1 MLGFR
6 SMGSNL
12 DFYNLGATTAQRIS
26 ELISTSTLSIADGGL
41 LDDFE
46 SRAAALFGHRFG
58 IATCNGTAA
67 IHLGLFAIG
76 LEPGDEV
83 IVPTYGFHAMVTPIL
98 QLGGRP
104 IFCDIYPDSL
114 TIDVEQARA
123 LLNPRTRAILILHPW
138 GNPAHLG
145 QLNQLARERG
155 IYLVSDGSHAHGAT
169 WCGSPIGKFCD
180 VLCASFG
187 KGKLI
192 TGGELGIA
200 TTNDPRLRDRM
211 LLFGH
216 VNRVPRAYLTE
227 SYKDIG
233 NAVGIKYRPHP
244 FALRLAID
252 QMDSYPE
259 RSRQLLANVA
269 ELLGEIHLASLETQ
283 HNFTESGRVFWQII
297 LLAAPPLLVRLRNL
311 AAAAG
316 LIIEENH
323 YKPLLHEHSIFTKY
337 YRLPQPRLARAEEVN
352 PRIAQIDALQLW
364 NPAVVSKYAGLFR
377 SLGDTSN

>member
-1 MLGFR
+1 M
-6 SMGSNL
+6 SSNH
-12 DFYNLGATTAQRIS
+12 DFYNLGAATAQQIS

-58 IATCNGTAA
+58 AATCNGTAA
-67 IHLGLFAIG
+67 IHVGLFAIG

-104 IFCDIYPDSL
+104 VFCDIYPDSL
-114 TIDVEQARA
+114 TIDVERA
-123 LLNPRTRAILILHPW
+123 AELVTPRTRALLVLHPW

-145 QLNQLARERG
+145 RLKQLATERG
-155 IYLVSDGSHAHGAT
+155 IYLISDASHAHGAS
-169 WCGSPIGKFCD
+169 WCGSPLGMFSD

-200 TTNDPRLRDRM
+200 TTDDPRLRDRM

-216 VNRVPRAYLTE
+216 VNRVPRAYLTDR
-227 SYKDIG
+227 YKDIG

-252 QMDSYPE
+252 QMDSYPK

-269 ELLGEIHLASLETQ
+269 ELLPEIRLASLDTQ
-283 HNFTESGRVFWQII
+283 YTFAESGRVFWQVIVI
-297 LLAAPPLLVRLRNL
+297 AEPPVLVQLRKA

-316 LIIEENH
+316 LLIEENH
-323 YKPLLHEHSIFTKY
+323 YKPLLHEHSIVTTY
-337 YRLPQPRLARAEEVN
+337 YRLPQPRFAVAEEVN
-352 PRIAQIDALQLW
+352 MRIVQIDALQLW
-364 NPAVVSKYAGLFR
+364 NRTVVSKFAGLFR
-377 SLGDTSN
+377 SLGDSRSQGARS